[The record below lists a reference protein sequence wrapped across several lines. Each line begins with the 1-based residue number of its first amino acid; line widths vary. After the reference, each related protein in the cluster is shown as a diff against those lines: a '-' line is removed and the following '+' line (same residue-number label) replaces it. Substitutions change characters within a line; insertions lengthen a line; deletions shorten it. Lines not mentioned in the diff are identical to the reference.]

1 MANSFSQL
9 VRSFFSRPAV
19 IEPDTGGGPAQ
30 SGFNPLASYY
40 RSRMELSSQRIKK
53 YKDYCLAGGTKVL
66 LQDGSKVSIQE
77 LFEKGLKD
85 FWVFSYD
92 IHNKNYVPGL
102 VHEAVLRDHQ
112 YDEMIEVTLENGAS
126 IKATLNH
133 PFLLNSGSY
142 VRADELSV
150 DSIFMPIGGSISP
163 SVVSIRRVQLEPVYD
178 LAMSNYH
185 NFAVEGGIFVHNSDM
200 GQDTFI
206 SGALNV
212 YADEATQMDRTLG
225 SSVWAVTSN
234 KKVDTEIRELFDR
247 IDIEDHLFGI
257 ARYTAQYGD
266 CFVRPLASKDEGIV
280 SLEFMEAEDVERL
293 VDVHARLT
301 GFRVPFMGD
310 REFNPWDMVHFRII
324 SLAHTIRTGGGLYG
338 TSMLENTRRTWR
350 TLTLLE
356 DTLVIYRLEIGGRHR
371 IFYIDVGGMSH
382 EQALSTVRKY
392 QRQFSKK
399 EYYNAES
406 GEWTSRFNPLNLTAD
421 IFWPIRKESQSRVDY
436 LGTDPNINGIVDI
449 EYFRNKLFAS
459 LRVPRAYLGGD
470 EYSSVKFGLSQ
481 LDISFSRLI
490 KRLQRAVLNGLTD
503 LTRIHLMLKNIDPRD
518 ARNDFT
524 LMMTPPST
532 LDQEQKLETLNLS
545 LDIAM
550 KLKQVGDM
558 LNIDEQAMAAYIQ
571 RAIIGL
577 TPYDLRH
584 GGRVGTDSDGSVGF
598 DDKPKDTRKALL
610 DSMVSSLTEKS
621 NRVHTGLDD
630 LPEVGSAMDS
640 IADELQKYRP
650 IEEDDASSPFSGELT
665 IDQLEALRGSLRN
678 RN

>member
-1 MANSFSQL
+1 MANRFSQL
-9 VRSFFSRPAV
+9 VRSFFSRPAIV
-19 IEPDTGGGPAQ
+19 EPDTGAGPTQ
-30 SGFNPLASYY
+30 NGFNPLASYY
-40 RSRMELSSQRIKK
+40 RSRMELSSQRVKK
-53 YKDYCLAGGTKVL
+53 YKDY
-66 LQDGSKVSIQE
+66 
-77 LFEKGLKD
+77 
-85 FWVFSYD
+85 
-92 IHNKNYVPGL
+92 N
-102 VHEAVLRDHQ
+102 
-112 YDEMIEVTLENGAS
+112 
-126 IKATLNH
+126 
-133 PFLLNSGSY
+133 
-142 VRADELSV
+142 
-150 DSIFMPIGGSISP
+150 
-163 SVVSIRRVQLEPVYD
+163 
-178 LAMSNYH
+178 
-185 NFAVEGGIFVHNSDM
+185 DM

-212 YADEATQMDRTLG
+212 YADEATQMDRSLG
-225 SSVWAVTSN
+225 ASVWAVTSN
-234 KKVDTEIRELFDR
+234 KKVDNEIRELFDR

-266 CFVRPLASKDEGIV
+266 CFVRPLASKNEGIV

-293 VDVHARLT
+293 VDVHGRLT

-310 REFNPWDMVHFRII
+310 REFNPWDMIHFRII
-324 SLAHTIRTGGGLYG
+324 SLAHTIRHGGSLYG

-399 EYYNAES
+399 EYYNADS

-470 EYSSVKFGLSQ
+470 EYSSVRFGLSQ

-490 KRLQRAVLNGLTD
+490 KRLQRAVINGLTD
-503 LTRIHLMLKNIDPRD
+503 LVRIHLMLKDIDPRD
-518 ARNDFT
+518 EKNDFT
-524 LMMTPPST
+524 LMMTSPST

-545 LDIAM
+545 LDIAI

-577 TPYDLRH
+577 TPYDLRQ
-584 GGRVGTDSDGSVGF
+584 GGRVGTDDGGSIGF
-598 DDKPKDTRKALL
+598 NDQPKDTRKELL
-610 DSMVSSLTEKS
+610 DSMVANLTES
-621 NRVHTGLDD
+621 SIHNYAGLHA
-630 LPEVGSAMDS
+630 LPEVGSTMES
-640 IADELQKYRP
+640 IADEISRNRP
-650 IEEDDASSPFSGELT
+650 IEASEVDPFTGELT
-665 IDQLEALRGSLRN
+665 TDEFEAIRDSLRN
-678 RN
+678 RK